1 MKPNLES
8 IKEDIQKTKRPL
20 IAIIIFSN
28 RASHFHACAN
38 RNLEPPILGMITLP
52 NKVIRVLV

>member
-20 IAIIIFSN
+20 IVIIIFLTEQVT
-28 RASHFHACAN
+28 F
-38 RNLEPPILGMITLP
+38 M
-52 NKVIRVLV
+52 LVRIGT